1 MSGPPIRKGR
11 KRHLPERHDAT
22 DAPVLSN
29 FRYRLATRQHRT
41 IRADDRDAATHD
53 IVEREKTARQD
64 QPATR
69 PVAVEP
75 RYLFRDSGI
84 AGEDPAMPPDC
95 GVWGKTASK
104 QLTSATGIALREGL
118 VVGRKNLQD
127 SGNVRCRGI
136 GRCLHAT

>member
-41 IRADDRDAATHD
+41 IRADNRNAGTHD

-64 QPATR
+64 QTTIR
-69 PVAVEP
+69 PVAVEL
-75 RYLFRDSGI
+75 RDLFRDSGI
-84 AGEDPAMPPDC
+84 AGEDPAMPPYC
-95 GVWGKTASK
+95 SVWCKTASK
-104 QLTSATGIALREGL
+104 QLTSTAGIMLCEGL
-118 VVGRKNLQD
+118 VEGRQNFQE
-127 SGNVRCRGI
+127 S
-136 GRCLHAT
+136 